1 MTERPCPPGWEQ
13 RERLYPVGS
22 APGGEA
28 AILRD
33 ALERIAKG
41 IDGLD
46 SASPS
51 PSVQRAYEA
60 FVLPHD
66 ADPWRRAGADQLSSC
81 ALVALS
87 VLECLGAQATT
98 IGIPYAPRL
107 GRAVADVVQA
117 GRELGAWVDSTRADA
132 PLPSA
137 PIVALIG
144 DNGAGGLEHVFI
156 GLDGLDKDGEVRVVE
171 GGQASLYAAGY
182 RIATGVYQ
190 VQTRAPGQTWCRRIA
205 PKANTWRRLR
215 GYVDLTRCAFTQRA
229 TLPVELFG
237 NL

>member
-1 MTERPCPPGWEQ
+1 MTRAVPPGWEQ

-22 APGGEA
+22 APGGDE

-33 ALERIAKG
+33 ALGRIAKG

-81 ALVALS
+81 ALVGLS
-87 VLECLGAQATT
+87 VMECLGARAST

-117 GRELGAWVDSTRADA
+117 GRELGAWVDATQADA
-132 PLPSA
+132 PSPSG
-137 PIVALIG
+137 PFVALIG

-156 GLDGLDKDGEVRVVE
+156 GLDGLDKDGEARVVE
-171 GGQASLYAAGY
+171 GGQASLHAAGY

-190 VQTRAPGQTWCRRIA
+190 VQTRGPGNTWARRISPRA
-205 PKANTWRRLR
+205 SAWRRLR
-215 GYVDLTRCAFTQRA
+215 GYVDLSAVDFSGA
-229 TLPVELFG
+229 VTLPA
-237 NL
+237 

>member
-22 APGGEA
+22 VPGGEA

-33 ALERIAKG
+33 ALERIAG
-41 IDGLD
+41 AIDGLD
-46 SASPS
+46 SASPDAAI
-51 PSVQRAYEA
+51 QRVYEA

-81 ALVALS
+81 ALVGLS
-87 VLECLGAQATT
+87 VLECLGAQAST

-117 GRELGAWVDSTRADA
+117 GRELGAWVDATRADA

-137 PIVALIG
+137 PFVALIG

-171 GGQASLYAAGY
+171 GGQASQHAAGY

-190 VQTRAPGQTWCRRIA
+190 VQARAPGQVWARRISPRA
-205 PKANTWRRLR
+205 SAWRRLR
-215 GYVDLTRCAFTQRA
+215 GYVDMSAVAFDGPA
-229 TLPVELFG
+229 TLPT
-237 NL
+237 

>member
-1 MTERPCPPGWEQ
+1 MAVTERPCPPGWEQ

-22 APGGEA
+22 APGGGE

-33 ALERIAKG
+33 ALERIAG
-41 IDGLD
+41 AIDGLD

-107 GRAVADVVQA
+107 GRAVADVAQA
-117 GRELGAWVDSTRADA
+117 GRELGAWVDSTGADA
-132 PLPSA
+132 PLPFG
-137 PIVALIG
+137 PFVALIG
-144 DNGAGGLEHVFI
+144 DNGGGGLEHVFV
-156 GLDGLDKDGEVRVVE
+156 GLNGLDKDGEARVVE

-182 RIATGVYQ
+182 RIATSVYQ
-190 VQTRAPGQTWCRRIA
+190 VQTRAPGQTWARRVA
-205 PKANTWRRLR
+205 PKASAWRRLR
-215 GYVDLTRCAFTQRA
+215 GYVDLSAVDFSGPVM
-229 TLPVELFG
+229 LPT
-237 NL
+237 

>member
-1 MTERPCPPGWEQ
+1 MTERPCPDGWER

-33 ALERIAKG
+33 ALDRIAG
-41 IDGLD
+41 AIDGLD

-51 PSVQRAYEA
+51 PAIQRAYEA

-81 ALVALS
+81 ALVGLS
-87 VLECLGAQATT
+87 VLECLGARAST
-98 IGIPYAPRL
+98 IGVPYAPRL

-117 GRELGAWVDSTRADA
+117 GRDLGAWVDATRADA

-137 PIVALIG
+137 PFVALIG

-190 VQTRAPGQTWCRRIA
+190 VQTRAPGQTWARRVA
-205 PKANTWRRLR
+205 PKASAWRRLR
-215 GYVDLTRCAFTQRA
+215 GYVDLSAVDFSGTV
-229 TLPVELFG
+229 TLPT
-237 NL
+237 

>member
-13 RERLYPVGS
+13 RERLIPIGS
-22 APGGEA
+22 APGGDE

-33 ALERIAKG
+33 ALGRIAKG

-46 SASPS
+46 SASPDAAI
-51 PSVQRAYEA
+51 QRAYEA

-87 VLECLGAQATT
+87 VLECLGATATT

-117 GRELGAWVDSTRADA
+117 GRELGAWVDATRADA
-132 PLPSA
+132 PSPSG
-137 PIVALIG
+137 PFVALIG

-190 VQTRAPGQTWCRRIA
+190 VQTRAPGQVWARRIS
-205 PKANTWRRLR
+205 PKASAWRRLR
-215 GYVDLTRCAFTQRA
+215 GYVDLSACAFDGPA
-229 TLPVELFG
+229 TLPT
-237 NL
+237 